1 MGLREVL
8 GYLSEESCRDE
19 NLLSS
24 QERELLTNIFR
35 QAKKNGADPRV
46 KILIESILSRAVGY
60 TLLQRASEAAG
71 RSVMQQVRTAARETE
86 LDSDTS
92 ERIYLGSTPP
102 PTTGPRPPSPS
113 GPPGPRLT
121 VEDRRTFPNSPPPP
135 ATGPRP
141 PSPSGPPGPRL
152 TIEDQRTFLNSPPP
166 PATGPRPPSPSGPP
180 GPHHNIAAGGHAD
193 HAAVAVQ
200 EHLESLPAQ
209 CVIFDEF
216 LALEEL
222 QHLTEYTLA
231 HEENFQVSEVISPG
245 VTGGVIDP
253 EYRRSRVLMDLGEY
267 EEIFRARI
275 ETALPRVLER
285 LRMNAFPITRFESQI
300 TASNNGDFFRH
311 HSDNAEEEIAR
322 RQLTYVYFFH
332 REPKAFEGGELRLH
346 DAYRQNGN
354 WVSTG
359 TYKAVRPQQN
369 QIIFFPSGL
378 LHEITPVV
386 CASQQFADSRFT
398 VNGWL
403 HH

>member
-1 MGLREVL
+1 
-8 GYLSEESCRDE
+8 
-19 NLLSS
+19 
-24 QERELLTNIFR
+24 
-35 QAKKNGADPRV
+35 
-46 KILIESILSRAVGY
+46 
-60 TLLQRASEAAG
+60 
-71 RSVMQQVRTAARETE
+71 
-86 LDSDTS
+86 
-92 ERIYLGSTPP
+92 
-102 PTTGPRPPSPS
+102 
-113 GPPGPRLT
+113 
-121 VEDRRTFPNSPPPP
+121 
-135 ATGPRP
+135 
-141 PSPSGPPGPRL
+141 
-152 TIEDQRTFLNSPPP
+152 
-166 PATGPRPPSPSGPP
+166 
-180 GPHHNIAAGGHAD
+180 
-193 HAAVAVQ
+193 VQ
-200 EHLESLPAQ
+200 EQLESLPAE

-216 LALEEL
+216 LAPEEL
-222 QHLTEYTLA
+222 QRLTEFTLA

-285 LRMNAFPITRFESQI
+285 LQMNPFPVTRFESQI
-300 TASNNGDFFRH
+300 TASNDGDFFRH

-346 DAYRQNGN
+346 DAHRQNGN

-359 TYKAVRPQQN
+359 KYKAVRPQQN
-369 QIIFFPSGL
+369 QIVFFPSGL